1 MIKWAPYILLAI
13 VGVPFLVYVLSKMQ
27 MFGWLTAYK
36 QFTQKE
42 EQKDAKTKKPS

>member
-1 MIKWAPYILLAI
+1 MIKWAPLILVVI
-13 VGVPFLVYVLSKMQ
+13 VGVPFLVYVLSKVQ

-42 EQKDAKTKKPS
+42 ERKDDKTKKG